1 MRHPRQVPPSTTKR
15 ERLLPPASQPS
26 SSFAPSPFCCSRVG
40 RLRFKGDSILFQR
53 QMCYLLLC
61 VVSFRFRRERNAAA
75 AAASDV
81 QVKRRQLLARSP
93 TANSSEI
100 STSDQV
106 RPPFLQRVAL
116 TMPGIH
122 RARATL
128 NVECGQDCKY
138 FAYVPTAGRTKTAA
152 GVDFPSF
159 VDKNLKTSRT
169 N

>member
-1 MRHPRQVPPSTTKR
+1 MERGNYAASASSSPFNDGVSPSSS
-15 ERLLPPASQPS
+15 ASQQP

-40 RLRFKGDSILFQR
+40 RLKFKDDSILFQR
-53 QMCYLLLC
+53 QMCYLSLC
-61 VVSFRFRRERNAAA
+61 VVSFRCRRERNAAA

-128 NVECGQDCKY
+128 NVECGQDCEN
-138 FAYVPTAGRTKTAA
+138 AGLSIHHRGKCGQKLT
-152 GVDFPSF
+152 D
-159 VDKNLKTSRT
+159 RR
-169 N
+169 